1 MYGTVAKFKVQPG
14 KLDEIGA
21 VMEDRAKDIP
31 GLRFEYVF
39 QTDNNPNELILVV
52 GFDSKEAYQKNAESP
67 EQHEHYVRYRT
78 LMTADPEWMAL
89 CLKPLSTALS

>member
-1 MYGTVAKFKVQPG
+1 M
-14 KLDEIGA
+14 
-21 VMEDRAKDIP
+21 
-31 GLRFEYVF
+31 
-39 QTDNNPNELILVV
+39 V

-89 CLKPLSTALS
+89 CLKPLSTIDLIRGS